1 MVVSRPSV
9 VIGYRGGTAWA
20 DGVSPIAK
28 RRKIGRGW
36 APLQLSKRLLSL
48 QRHAFFR
55 RRLISGDERSGGIR
69 PLTWPRPLHLWV
81 LQNTT

>member
-36 APLQLSKRLLSL
+36 VPLQLSKRLLSL
-48 QRHAFFR
+48 QRHAFFSSKVDLGR
-55 RRLISGDERSGGIR
+55 
-69 PLTWPRPLHLWV
+69 
-81 LQNTT
+81 

>member
-55 RRLISGDERSGGIR
+55 
-69 PLTWPRPLHLWV
+69 
-81 LQNTT
+81 